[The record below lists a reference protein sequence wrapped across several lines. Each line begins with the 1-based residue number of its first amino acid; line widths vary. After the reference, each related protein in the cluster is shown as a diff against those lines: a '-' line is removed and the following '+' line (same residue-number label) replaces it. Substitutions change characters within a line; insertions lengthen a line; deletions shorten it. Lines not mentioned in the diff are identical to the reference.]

1 MSFKIFPYCQE
12 LCNSQQIKEHGTSCN
27 SISSLFI
34 TLLCPVL
41 PQPHHKPA
49 KNKPKLPTRVQ
60 PEVMPPLG
68 ESGTYTNKI
77 HYLRKYLL
85 DELVTKKFAMDFM
98 EPVDT
103 AVLQVP
109 NYYNIIKR
117 PMDVGT
123 IIKRVQNRYYH
134 RVDSLISDFRL
145 VISNC
150 FTFNRPGD
158 VVYRNCQKLEKFFH
172 RILNKMPK
180 GEEKP
185 STKDPHASGKQQSV
199 EKSNEVVQRL
209 CREMTRK
216 LHAAISREEDKGIC
230 KYFNLKL
237 DLLSQKID
245 RHYFKTIEE
254 FHFEVNSIFKTFDT
268 QVKLFYEVY
277 HKSCDHDPN
286 IKCEKCRMLEDAEEA
301 DEQDDSSI
309 TLDKEDITDLMIALK
324 KAENCVDLCMKSYS
338 KEKVNRARD
347 LINNFMAA
355 ADRLKMKLKLKRNDQ
370 ETEQAEAKGAK
381 QKAERDNEEETE
393 EEAEGEDS
401 EQEIEEE
408 QGDGQVEEQE
418 EQQDEYE
425 EEKQAEENARA
436 AQEQGEVAEQQAV
449 KQYLAQCYN
458 NSLMDKGQHATNANH
473 DREYCKQPQAN
484 EDDGMAQDPPAYYMD
499 PQYYNAKQF
508 NNSADQQNLESD
520 VAVVPEA
527 DPANPHVSTL
537 WSDLQMSSSSDD
549 SDKD

>member
-1 MSFKIFPYCQE
+1 MTVP
-12 LCNSQQIKEHGTSCN
+12 
-27 SISSLFI
+27 FI

-41 PQPHHKPA
+41 PQPHHKPL
-49 KNKPKLPTRVQ
+49 KNKTKLPTRVQ

-68 ESGTYTNKI
+68 ESGMYTNKI

-134 RVDSLISDFRL
+134 RVDNLISDFRL

-216 LHAAISREEDKGIC
+216 LHAAISREDDKSIC
-230 KYFNLKL
+230 KYFNVKL

-268 QVKLFYEVY
+268 QVKLFYEAY
-277 HKSCDHDPN
+277 HKNCDHEPN
-286 IKCEKCRMLEDAEEA
+286 IKCEKCSVQEDAEEP
-301 DEQDDSSI
+301 DEQADTGI
-309 TLDKEDITDLMIALK
+309 TLDKEDIAEVMIALK

-347 LINNFMAA
+347 LINSFTAA
-355 ADRLKMKLKLKRNDQ
+355 ADRLKIKLKLKHNDQ
-370 ETEQAEAKGAK
+370 ETEQTETEGAE
-381 QKAERDNEEETE
+381 QKADQDTEEKAEEESEDEYSEQETE
-393 EEAEGEDS
+393 EEQGEG
-401 EQEIEEE
+401 QE
-408 QGDGQVEEQE
+408 EEQE
-418 EQQDEYE
+418 EEQDEDE
-425 EEKQAEENARA
+425 EDKEAEENEPA
-436 AQEQGEVAEQQAV
+436 AQEQEVAENQEVHSVQ
-449 KQYLAQCYN
+449 QYLGKCYN
-458 NSLMDKGQHATNANH
+458 NSSMDAMNANY
-473 DREYCKQPQAN
+473 DRKQPQAN
-484 EDDGMAQDPPAYYMD
+484 EGDVMAQDPPAYYMD

-508 NNSADQQNLESD
+508 DNPADQQQQLEADVAIQPESD
-520 VAVVPEA
+520 
-527 DPANPHVSTL
+527 PAIPHESIL

-549 SDKD
+549 SDKDEISQNL

>member
-1 MSFKIFPYCQE
+1 
-12 LCNSQQIKEHGTSCN
+12 
-27 SISSLFI
+27 
-34 TLLCPVL
+34 
-41 PQPHHKPA
+41 
-49 KNKPKLPTRVQ
+49 
-60 PEVMPPLG
+60 MPPLG
-68 ESGTYTNKI
+68 ESGMYTNKI

-134 RVDSLISDFRL
+134 RVDNLISDFRL

-199 EKSNEVVQRL
+199 EKSNEVIQRL
-209 CREMTRK
+209 CRDMTRK
-216 LHAAISREEDKGIC
+216 LHAAISREDDKDIC
-230 KYFNLKL
+230 KYFYVKL

-254 FHFEVNSIFKTFDT
+254 FHFEVNSIFMTFDT
-268 QVKLFYEVY
+268 QVKLLYDAY
-277 HKSCDHDPN
+277 HKYCDHDPN
-286 IKCEKCRMLEDAEEA
+286 IKCEKCSVEQEDAEES
-301 DEQDDSSI
+301 DEQSDSGI
-309 TLDKEDITDLMIALK
+309 TLDKEDIADIMIALK

-347 LINNFMAA
+347 LINSFTAA
-355 ADRLKMKLKLKRNDQ
+355 ADRLKIKLKLKHNDQ
-370 ETEQAEAKGAK
+370 VEDQSETEEEE
-381 QKAERDNEEETE
+381 QKPEQDNEEEAE
-393 EEAEGEDS
+393 EESEDEDS
-401 EQEIEEE
+401 EQETEEE
-408 QGDGQVEEQE
+408 QGEGQVEEQE
-418 EQQDEYE
+418 MEQDEDE
-425 EEKQAEENARA
+425 EGTESEDNEQT
-436 AQEQGEVAEQQAV
+436 AQEQEEVAKKQQVQSVQQYLGQCYSNSLKDEKQQQQQA
-449 KQYLAQCYN
+449 
-458 NSLMDKGQHATNANH
+458 MNANY
-473 DREYCKQPQAN
+473 DKEYCKQRQTN
-484 EDDGMAQDPPAYYMD
+484 KGDVMAQAPPAYYMD
-499 PQYYNAKQF
+499 PHNYNAKQF
-508 NNSADQQNLESD
+508 DISSDQQQQREAD
-520 VAVVPEA
+520 VAIAPKDGPAIPPE
-527 DPANPHVSTL
+527 STL
-537 WSDLQMSSSSDD
+537 WSDLQMSSSSSDD